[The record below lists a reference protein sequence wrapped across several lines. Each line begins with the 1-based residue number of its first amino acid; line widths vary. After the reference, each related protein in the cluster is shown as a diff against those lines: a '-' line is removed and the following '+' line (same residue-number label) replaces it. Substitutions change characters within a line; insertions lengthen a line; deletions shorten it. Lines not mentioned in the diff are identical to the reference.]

1 MANLLWPIF
10 NSKTPTAAST
20 ANLNLADS
28 VGFSDDHVD
37 PDSAVSCTNAIA
49 LGPRVSETILSWGAA
64 ATTNPEGWASA
75 QDWDKY
81 RALIT
86 ELYPKLMLKEI
97 MDVMTDEHNFRAT

>member
-1 MANLLWPIF
+1 MGSP
-10 NSKTPTAAST
+10 KC
-20 ANLNLADS
+20 
-28 VGFSDDHVD
+28 HVD
-37 PDSAVSCTNAIA
+37 PNSALSRTAA
-49 LGPRVSETILSWGAA
+49 LELEPRLSETTFCVGTV

-97 MDVMTDEHNFRAT
+97 MEVMGSEHSFKAT

>member
-1 MANLLWPIF
+1 MANLSWPAHD
-10 NSKTPTAAST
+10 SSTST
-20 ANLNLADS
+20 AISTTKANLVNS

-37 PDSAVSCTNAIA
+37 PNSAVSRTNAIA
-49 LGPRVSETILSWGAA
+49 LAPTVSETTLSLRVA

-75 QDWDKY
+75 QGWDKY

-97 MDVMTDEHNFRAT
+97 KEVMAVEHNFRAT